1 MGTLASSSLAAPLL
15 QLLPA
20 PLLRAL
26 DRWSHRRA
34 VARQLQRQQAWLN
47 RNATKPVP
55 LATQYK
61 LKPWRD

>member
-1 MGTLASSSLAAPLL
+1 MSTLAPTGWVVQLL
-15 QLLPA
+15 QLLPG

-34 VARQLQRQQAWLN
+34 VARQLQRQQAWLD
-47 RNATKPVP
+47 RKAPVPVP